1 MSREAANA
9 PGGEFELIERYFFRP
24 VRDDAAVRVPPG
36 DDAAVVD
43 PGGPIAIAVDTL
55 VAGVHFPDDCPA
67 HALGHRALAVNLSD
81 LAATAAEPR
90 WCTLALTVP
99 EADHDW
105 FAAFADGLFTLAE
118 RFGVTLVGGDLTRGP
133 LTVTLQILGRVDTPL
148 TRAGGAAG
156 DDVWVTGTLGDAAAG
171 LEACTRGQGADDSML
186 ARRFLYPEPRV
197 AAGRALAGLAHA
209 AIDVSD
215 GLLADLGHVVRQSEC
230 GAAVDVG
237 ALPLSQELVA
247 AVGLSRA
254 RELALTGGDDYELC
268 FAVPPDAAAQVRQ
281 ALDAL
286 GVRATR
292 VGRLTEQRGLAC
304 TLDGAAYS
312 PGASGYTHF

>member
-9 PGGEFELIERYFFRP
+9 PAGEFELIERYFFRP
-24 VRDDAAVRVPPG
+24 VRDAAVLVPPG
-36 DDAAVVD
+36 HDAAVVD
-43 PGGPIAIAVDTL
+43 PGGPIALAVDTL

-99 EADHDW
+99 EVDHDW
-105 FAAFADGLFTLAE
+105 FAAFADGLFALAD

-133 LTVTLQILGRVDTPL
+133 LTVTLQISGPVRAPL
-148 TRAGGAAG
+148 TRAGGEVG

-171 LEACTRGQGADDSML
+171 LEAAARGEDGAL
-186 ARRFLYPEPRV
+186 VRRFLYPEPRV
-197 AAGRALAGLAHA
+197 AAGRALARLAHA

-215 GLLADLGHVVRQSEC
+215 GLLADLGHVTRRSGC
-230 GAAVDVG
+230 GATVDIG
-237 ALPLSQELVA
+237 ALPLSDALVT

-268 FAVPPDAAAQVRQ
+268 FAAPSGAAARVQ
-281 ALDAL
+281 AELDAL

-292 VGRLTEQRGLAC
+292 IGRLTDASGVECR
-304 TLDGAAYS
+304 LDGAAFAAGV
-312 PGASGYTHF
+312 PGYAHFRT